1 MKTIKNQLGYY
12 LLRLAW
18 LVLALL
24 VVATSLAAI
33 QHAYQEYTRPET
45 HLPLRELGLPTP
57 LAASLSIATSMLSGI
72 ASIGL
77 AVLLFVRLLPRDR
90 VYDRMAMFTSFM
102 LLTFGLVLNSTMI
115 SLPDDSRAW
124 VIILSLVGFL
134 GAILFVLFML
144 IFPDGRYV
152 PRWAVWLPRLFLA
165 WFATWFFWPQLGP
178 LNMPDALINIIVIT
192 WMVAALAM
200 QVYRYLRVS
209 NAVERQQ
216 TKWVAYSLL
225 VLMGLETV
233 GTLSA
238 LLAPEWDPVIS
249 RPLLGV
255 LLKLFSDFIWL
266 IFPLSIAIA
275 ILRYRLWEIDRLINK
290 TLVYSILTL
299 VLGGIYFGSV
309 LGLRSLLFGG
319 ADSGAA
325 VVMSTL
331 VVAGLFN
338 PLRGGIQAII
348 DRRFYRS
355 RYDAE
360 RILATFAEMA
370 RSEVSLD
377 RLGEQLTAVVEDTL
391 QPEVVSLWLVGGGRH
406 SKRDEAAWRM
416 LLEMD
421 E

>member
-1 MKTIKNQLGYY
+1 MEKPIRRLGYY
-12 LLRLAW
+12 ALRIAW

-24 VVATSLAAI
+24 VVATTLAAM
-33 QHAYQEYTRPET
+33 QYAYQEYLRPEAR
-45 HLPLRELGLPTP
+45 LPLHELGLPAH
-57 LAASLSIATSMLSGI
+57 LAAGLSIATSMLSGV

-77 AVLLFVRLLPRDR
+77 AALLFVRLLPRDR
-90 VYDRMAMFTSFM
+90 AHDRMAMFTSFM

-115 SLPDDSRAW
+115 SLPDDNRAW

-134 GAILFVLFML
+134 GAVLFVQFML

-165 WFATWFFWPQLGP
+165 WFATWFFWPQFGP
-178 LNMPDALINIIVIT
+178 SNMPDALINTIVVT
-192 WMVAALAM
+192 WMVVALSM
-200 QVYRYLRVS
+200 QVYRYLHVS
-209 NAVERQQ
+209 NLVERQQ

-225 VLMGLETV
+225 LLLGLETF
-233 GTLSA
+233 GTFAA
-238 LLAPEWDPVIS
+238 LVAPRWDPLAS
-249 RPLLGV
+249 RPLVGV

-266 IFPLSIAIA
+266 IFPFSIAFA

-290 TLVYSILTL
+290 TLVYSVLTL
-299 VLGGIYFGSV
+299 VLGCIYFGSV
-309 LGLRSLLFGG
+309 LGLQSLLFGG
-319 ADSGAA
+319 ASSGVA
-325 VVMSTL
+325 VVLSTL
-331 VVAGLFN
+331 AVAGLFN
-338 PLRGGIQAII
+338 PLRHRIQAVI

-355 RYDAE
+355 RYDAG

-377 RLGEQLTAVVEDTL
+377 RLGMQLTDVVESTL
-391 QPEVVSLWLVGGGRH
+391 QPEMVSLWLVGGGER

-421 E
+421 K